1 MKNIYGFGPWSP
13 ITFILA
19 ADKPAATAKPS
30 FVSATDNSI
39 TINLYPSLNHGG
51 AVVTNYDLEMGQ
63 GTTFTKLASYI
74 TTSFSMQHTVTFAT
88 DGIVT
93 G

>member
-1 MKNIYGFGPWSP
+1 
-13 ITFILA
+13 
-19 ADKPAATAKPS
+19 
-30 FVSATDNSI
+30 
-39 TINLYPSLNHGG
+39 
-51 AVVTNYDLEMGQ
+51 VTNYDLEMGQ

-74 TTSFSMQHTVTFAT
+74 TTSFSMQHTVTFAA